1 MSEKLTDNASVRLS
15 HEELRQI
22 DRLAAMDDVC
32 RAEWLRDAAMTKL
45 EKFRR
50 QHKYLSEVFSTATD
64 ASNTVHSDKEKA

>member
-15 HEELRQI
+15 HEELSQI
-22 DRLAAMDDVC
+22 DKLAAMDEVC

-50 QHKYLSEVFSTATD
+50 QHKYLSEVFSTATNT
-64 ASNTVHSDKEKA
+64 SNTVYSDKEKA

>member
-32 RAEWLRDAAMTKL
+32 RAEWLRDAAMMKL

-64 ASNTVHSDKEKA
+64 TANTLYSDKEKA

>member
-15 HEELRQI
+15 HEELSQI

-50 QHKYLSEVFSTATD
+50 QHQYLSEVFSTATD
-64 ASNTVHSDKEKA
+64 TANTLYSDKEKA

>member
-32 RAEWLRDAAMTKL
+32 RAEWLRDAAMMKL
-45 EKFRR
+45 EQFRR
-50 QHKYLSEVFSTATD
+50 QHNHPSEVFSTATD
-64 ASNTVHSDKEKA
+64 TANTLYSDKEKA